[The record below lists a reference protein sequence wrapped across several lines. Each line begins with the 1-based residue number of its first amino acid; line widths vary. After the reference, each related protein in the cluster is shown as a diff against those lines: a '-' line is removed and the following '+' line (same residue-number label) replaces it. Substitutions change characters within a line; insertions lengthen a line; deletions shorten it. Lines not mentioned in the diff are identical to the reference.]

1 MLAEPA
7 AQLTLL
13 KLADLDG
20 ELARVTHAARSL
32 PQHQRIQALM
42 EARQQVADELTA
54 ATTNADDLGV
64 AAKRAEQDLVPVRA
78 RLTRDQARVDDGSI
92 TDPKALR
99 AMLEEI
105 EHLGRRISELEDTQL
120 EVMGEAEEA
129 AITRDKLAER
139 KESIELELREEVR
152 ARDEAVASLKEEA
165 QSLAQARGPVVGM
178 LPEPLLKLYERL
190 RSTTGSGAAKLAH
203 GRCGGCRLE
212 LTVSDLD
219 DIRKAPANELL
230 RCPECDRILVRVQEG

>member
-32 PQHQRIQALM
+32 PQHQRIQSLM

-54 ATTNADDLGV
+54 ATTSADDLGV

-78 RLTRDQARVDDGSI
+78 RLTRDQARVDDGSV

-99 AMLEEI
+99 ALLEEI
-105 EHLGRRISELEDTQL
+105 EHLGRRISELEDAQL
-120 EVMGEAEEA
+120 EIMGEAEEA
-129 AITRDKLAER
+129 ALTRDKLAER
-139 KESIELELREEVR
+139 KETIEVELREEVR

-178 LPEPLLKLYERL
+178 LPEPLLNVYERL
-190 RSTTGSGAAKLAH
+190 RTTTGAGAAKLDH